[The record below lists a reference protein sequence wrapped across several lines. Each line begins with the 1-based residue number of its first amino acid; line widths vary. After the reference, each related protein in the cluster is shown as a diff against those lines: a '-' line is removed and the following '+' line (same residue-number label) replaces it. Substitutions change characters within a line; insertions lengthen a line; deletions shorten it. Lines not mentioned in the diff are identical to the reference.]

1 MANLNKVMLIG
12 NLTRDPE
19 LRVTPKG
26 TAICQFSLAVNRKF
40 KDESGGERE
49 EVTYVDIEA
58 WGKSGEN
65 ISKYCTKGRP
75 LFVEGRLRLDQWEDK
90 TTKEKR
96 SRMKVVLENFQ
107 FLGSGRADGAP
118 GGGEGG
124 GENRY
129 ASPAPRGP
137 AAPKPAAPAAQ
148 ENLDEERTA
157 LGAIL
162 GDVLA
167 GFAPGFDVDVGHL
180 FAVGAGFVAEL
191 AVHGQAELADGGA
204 LRRDPEF
211 GIARQVADEHDFV
224 EIGHGIGAERTLRR
238 SRRARDRPS
247 R

>member
-58 WGKSGEN
+58 WSKQGET
-65 ISKYCTKGRP
+65 IAKYCTKGRP

-107 FLGSGRADGAP
+107 FLGSGRADGAAG

-124 GENRY
+124 E
-129 ASPAPRGP
+129 APRSYAP
-137 AAPKPAAPAAQ
+137 RATSAPKPAAPAAQ
-148 ENLDEERTA
+148 ENLDE
-157 LGAIL
+157 
-162 GDVLA
+162 DVP
-167 GFAPGFDVDVGHL
+167 F
-180 FAVGAGFVAEL
+180 
-191 AVHGQAELADGGA
+191 
-204 LRRDPEF
+204 
-211 GIARQVADEHDFV
+211 
-224 EIGHGIGAERTLRR
+224 
-238 SRRARDRPS
+238 
-247 R
+247 